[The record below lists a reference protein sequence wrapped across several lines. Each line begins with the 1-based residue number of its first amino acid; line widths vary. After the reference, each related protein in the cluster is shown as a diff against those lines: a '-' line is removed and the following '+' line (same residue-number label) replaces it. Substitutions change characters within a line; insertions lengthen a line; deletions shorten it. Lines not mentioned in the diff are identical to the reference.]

1 VSQPNDES
9 RMALKR
15 ELQSLAKVVRDS
27 IQGKVAEPVHAQER
41 AKFLAAFRTIVPGE
55 NTQAHGLHSWLRR
68 WRMHFA
74 VGAAA
79 LVVGLVFLVSRK
91 AAPIALTY
99 HVTGAVADRGYL
111 QLSDATSSA
120 AVSFSDG
127 SRIRIEP
134 TTSARI
140 AGVNADG
147 AQLVLERGLLE
158 VDVVHR
164 AGTAWTIEAGPYEV
178 AITGTAFS
186 MSWDSDEL
194 TVAMIRGSVMVKG
207 PLAMSGVSVL
217 AGQKL
222 SAREHDHS
230 LSIVDQTR
238 TPNRL
243 EHEGSPAGAGSAQ
256 TQEPAPRPSAT
267 AGATASG
274 GTADMAGSGT
284 SQSWSGRVASG
295 DYRSVLRE
303 AEEKDLEATLTN
315 GPLADLAALADA
327 ARYLRRNDVARQAL
341 VAERSRFPHSGEA
354 HAAQFLLA
362 RLVEEKG
369 DILGAA
375 SGYDLYLR
383 ESPRGAFAQEAM
395 GRELALLRSRGDR
408 AAALPVA
415 ERYLREFPLGPYTHI
430 ARDIAGAP

>member
-1 VSQPNDES
+1 MSQPNDES
-9 RMALKR
+9 RGAGKR
-15 ELQSLAKVVRDS
+15 EWQSLAKVVRDS
-27 IQGKVAEPVHAQER
+27 VQGKIPEAVHAQER
-41 AKFLAAFRTIVPGE
+41 ARFLAAFRTIVPGE
-55 NTQAHGLHSWLRR
+55 NTQAHGLHSPLRR
-68 WRMHFA
+68 WRMHFVVA
-74 VGAAA
+74 AAA
-79 LVVGLVFLVSRK
+79 LIVGLVFLVSRK
-91 AAPIALTY
+91 AAPNTLTY

-111 QLSDATSSA
+111 QLIDVTSTA

-134 TTSARI
+134 STSARI
-140 AGVNADG
+140 AGVSADG
-147 AQLVLERGLLE
+147 AHLVLERGLLD

-164 AGTAWTIEAGPYEV
+164 AGAEWTIEAGPYEV

-207 PLAMSGVSVL
+207 PLATSGVSVL

-222 SAREHDHS
+222 SARGHDHS

-238 TPNRL
+238 ANPL
-243 EHEGSPAGAGSAQ
+243 EQEGSPSSAGSAQ
-256 TQEPAPRPSAT
+256 TQEPTLHPSAT
-267 AGATASG
+267 AGANASG
-274 GTADMAGSGT
+274 GSGGMGGSGT
-284 SQSWSGRVASG
+284 SQSWSVRVASG

-303 AEEKDLEATLTN
+303 AEEKGLEATLSN

-341 VAERSRFPHSGEA
+341 VAERSRFPHSSEA

-362 RLVEEKG
+362 RLVEEQG
-369 DILGAA
+369 DVLGAA

-383 ESPRGAFAQEAM
+383 ESPRGSFAQEAM
-395 GRELALLRSRGDR
+395 GRELALLRGRGDR
-408 AAALPVA
+408 TAALPIA

-430 ARDIAGAP
+430 ARDVTGAP